1 VSFTLKPTN
10 TTYPTTSPALHLA
23 FLQHTTVTLNT
34 CSLLVTFAMDS
45 SIPNILLL
53 PLELFRDILAQ
64 AMLVRGIKRALRLRL
79 VHRTLNLDLMYPV
92 AEYKMR

>member
-1 VSFTLKPTN
+1 
-10 TTYPTTSPALHLA
+10 
-23 FLQHTTVTLNT
+23 
-34 CSLLVTFAMDS
+34 MDS

-79 VHRTLNLDLMYPV
+79 VHRTLNLDLMDPV